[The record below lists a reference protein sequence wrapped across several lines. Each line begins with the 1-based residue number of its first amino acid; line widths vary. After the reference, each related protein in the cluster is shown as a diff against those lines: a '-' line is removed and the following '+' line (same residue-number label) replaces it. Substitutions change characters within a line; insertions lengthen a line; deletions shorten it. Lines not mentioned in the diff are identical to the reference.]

1 MQRLPPL
8 NIEGAKE
15 PGKVLREKYPGTT
28 YLCPWNLAGFGPA
41 AQFLGVY
48 PQELRSFPEPHS
60 AHDRQPPSEALRYAC
75 AAGVARGGSAGVPE
89 TLRSVPYRRPFSWAF
104 SIRASSGFSPVAIS
118 RVSR

>member
-15 PGKVLREKYPGTT
+15 PGKVLREKYPGATD
-28 YLCPWNLAGFGPA
+28 LRPGNLAGFGPT

-48 PQELRSFPEPHS
+48 PQEVRSLFESHG

-75 AAGVARGGSAGVPE
+75 AAGVARGGSAGAPE
-89 TLRSVPYRRPFSWAF
+89 TLRSVPYRRPFS
-104 SIRASSGFSPVAIS
+104 
-118 RVSR
+118 